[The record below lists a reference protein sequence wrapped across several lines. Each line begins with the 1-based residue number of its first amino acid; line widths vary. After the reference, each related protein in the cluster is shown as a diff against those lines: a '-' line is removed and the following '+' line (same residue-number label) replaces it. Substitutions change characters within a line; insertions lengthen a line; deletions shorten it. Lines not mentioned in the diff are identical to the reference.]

1 MNNMK
6 GLCGDGIFCYSYHTV
21 LCVVV
26 MFLVDNNVCAILF
39 KNNKEIMS
47 GKPTAFEMKMVVNG
61 WQQLIA
67 RLLDSLGHCCTSEVY
82 IK

>member
-21 LCVVV
+21 LVVVVV

-61 WQQLIA
+61 
-67 RLLDSLGHCCTSEVY
+67 
-82 IK
+82 